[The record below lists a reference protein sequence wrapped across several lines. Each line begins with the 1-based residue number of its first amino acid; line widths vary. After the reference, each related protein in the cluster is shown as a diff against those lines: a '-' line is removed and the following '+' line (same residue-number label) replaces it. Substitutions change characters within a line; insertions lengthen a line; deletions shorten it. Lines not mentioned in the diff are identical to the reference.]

1 MSTFTA
7 TPLPDLAAV
16 RLEVAGAAAGA
27 LPITRTDRNGAHL
40 VRQLPGQE
48 TSAGLLVVVD
58 YEAALEGDVR
68 YDLEAP
74 RTNLCTNG
82 GFEAGTTTGW
92 AAYSGTGTTLTA
104 SAGAAYSG
112 AYGLEATAN
121 GTTAA
126 PRVWWSV
133 PGIVPGDRLTASARV
148 RKVGATWSA
157 GAYPSLLLRGPK
169 VGGGEWLA
177 NSVDAVTGPA
187 DANGWALCTV
197 TATVPPEHTGNVQFT
212 AGVYN
217 VTGNPPAGALYQVDE
232 VLIERADQVLPYL
245 EGTDPAWPFTRT
257 VTLGGAPAPIVTL
270 PVRPQDRSSVKA
282 LEDYD
287 EASQSPTVRH
297 NILGG
302 GTVANLRPL
311 LAKTGTLTL
320 RAATYEEA
328 AHVRDVL
335 SAAEVALF
343 RQPTFAGLDLYFTV
357 DGVRVAP
364 TSDTGD
370 QEWRVAV
377 AFAQAEAPAGDLLG
391 AAGWTIDDLV
401 ALGVTIADVPAL
413 FSTVY
418 RLAVGPT

>member
-74 RTNLCTNG
+74 RTNLATNG
-82 GFEAGTTTGW
+82 DFELDVTGWTSSGGLVVTREAAGGVAGPGLAYLSGGAASALFYPTTSSPAAAGDVITASVYVKGTPGQTVSLAVIGYASSGASVSPFRYDPFTLDGTWQRISQTATLPATSVGVRPVLSLPAAGTQVRVDGVLVEKSDRVE
-92 AAYSGTGTTLTA
+92 AYVA
-104 SAGAAYSG
+104 
-112 AYGLEATAN
+112 
-121 GTTAA
+121 
-126 PRVWWSV
+126 
-133 PGIVPGDRLTASARV
+133 
-148 RKVGATWSA
+148 
-157 GAYPSLLLRGPK
+157 
-169 VGGGEWLA
+169 
-177 NSVDAVTGPA
+177 
-187 DANGWALCTV
+187 
-197 TATVPPEHTGNVQFT
+197 
-212 AGVYN
+212 
-217 VTGNPPAGALYQVDE
+217 
-232 VLIERADQVLPYL
+232 
-245 EGTDPAWPFTRT
+245 GTDPAAPLSRI
-257 VTLGGAPAPIVTL
+257 VTLAGTPAPIVTL

-297 NILGG
+297 TILGG

-311 LAKTGTLTL
+311 LPRTGTLTL

-328 AHVRDVL
+328 AHTRDVL

-343 RQPTFAGLDLYFTV
+343 RQPTFAGLDLYLTV
-357 DGVRVAP
+357 DAVRISP
-364 TSDTGD
+364 TSDPGD

-377 AFAQAEAPAGDLLG
+377 AFAQADAPAGDLLG